1 MFRDNLNKSHLQN
14 EQPTFSLNESWYFE
28 FLRRSCPSG
37 DDRYVEEKNE
47 PCISIVTKRN
57 IHLYVS
63 SFVFP
68 GGQVYSTNTHM
79 SSLGR

>member
-28 FLRRSCPSG
+28 FLRRSCPSS

-47 PCISIVTKRN
+47 TLYINCHKTKYTF
-57 IHLYVS
+57 ICK
-63 SFVFP
+63 
-68 GGQVYSTNTHM
+68 
-79 SSLGR
+79 